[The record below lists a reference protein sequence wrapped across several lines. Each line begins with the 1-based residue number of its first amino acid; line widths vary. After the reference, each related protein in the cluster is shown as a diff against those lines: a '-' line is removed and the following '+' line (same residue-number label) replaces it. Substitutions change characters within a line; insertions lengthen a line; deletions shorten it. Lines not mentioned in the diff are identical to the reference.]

1 MSKDIRFVGLDVDS
15 ERIDVAVA
23 DPRSEV
29 RFLGTIPYGADSVKK
44 LIRKLGPAK
53 ALRVCYEAGPTGY
66 DLYWQCVKLG
76 VRCDVVAPTL
86 IPTRPGDRVKT
97 NRRDAVKLAR
107 CHRAGDL
114 TAVWVPDEA
123 HEALRDLIRAREA
136 ARRDHVRA
144 RNRLQKFLL
153 RHGHRAPAGTNSGT
167 QKHLTWARKIV
178 FEPPAQQ
185 ATLLDY
191 VAEIEHAAERI
202 RRLEIAIDE
211 AVETA
216 PESMRAVIRALQA
229 LRGIAMV
236 SAVTIVS
243 EVGQLS
249 RFARPGQLMGYTG
262 VVPSEYSTGQK
273 TRRGSITKTGN
284 AHLRWIVVEAAW
296 SYKHPPRLAGSLL
309 KRQQGLSEPVKAI
322 AWKAQHR
329 LHKRYRRLL
338 ARGKSR
344 QQVITAIARE
354 LLGFIWDIGV
364 HVEKEHST
372 A

>member
-1 MSKDIRFVGLDVDS
+1 MSKNIRFVGLDVDA

-23 DPRSEV
+23 DVGAEV
-29 RFLGTIPYGADSVKK
+29 RFLGTIPYRKDSVAK
-44 LIRKLGPAK
+44 LVKRLGSAGT
-53 ALRVCYEAGPTGY
+53 LRVCYEAGPTGY
-66 DLYWQCVKLG
+66 DLYWQCVELG
-76 VRCDVVAPTL
+76 VACEVVAPTL
-86 IPTRPGDRVKT
+86 IPVRPGDRVKT
-97 NRRDAVKLAR
+97 NRRDAVNLAR

-153 RHGHRAPAGTNSGT
+153 RHGHRPPVGTNPGT
-167 QKHLTWARKIV
+167 QKYLKWVRKV
-178 FEPPAQQ
+178 CFDPPAQQ

-191 VAEIEHAAERI
+191 IAEIEHAAERI
-202 RRLEIAIDE
+202 RRLELAIDD
-211 AVETA
+211 AVEIA
-216 PESMRAVIRALQA
+216 PEAMRAVIKALQA
-229 LRGIAMV
+229 LRGIARV

-249 RFARPGQLMGYTG
+249 RFARPSQLMGYTG
-262 VVPSEYSTGQK
+262 VVPSEHSTGQK
-273 TRRGSITKTGN
+273 TRRGSISKTGN
-284 AHLRWIVVEAAW
+284 AHLRWIIIEAAW
-296 SYKHPPRLAGSLL
+296 SYKHPPRVAGSLL

-338 ARGKSR
+338 ARGKPK
-344 QQVITAIARE
+344 QQVVTAIARE

-364 HVEKEHST
+364 HVEQERT
-372 A
+372 AA

>member
-23 DPRSEV
+23 DSGSEV
-29 RFLGTIPYGADSVKK
+29 RFVGTIPYGTESVRK
-44 LIRKLGPAK
+44 LIRRLGPAES
-53 ALRVCYEAGPTGY
+53 LRVCYEAGPTGY

-76 VRCDVVAPTL
+76 VACEVVAPTL

-107 CHRAGDL
+107 CYRAGDL
-114 TAVWVPDEA
+114 TAVWVPDDT

-153 RHGHRAPAGTNSGT
+153 RHGRRPPAGTNPGT
-167 QKHLTWARKIV
+167 QKYLAWARKV
-178 FEPPAQQ
+178 PFDPAAQQ

-191 VAEIEHAAERI
+191 VAEIEHSAERI
-202 RRLEIAIDE
+202 RRLELAIDE

-216 PESMRAVIRALQA
+216 PESMRAVIHALQA
-229 LRGIAMV
+229 LRGIATI

-243 EVGQLS
+243 EIGQLS
-249 RFARPGQLMGYTG
+249 RFDRPSQLMGYTG
-262 VVPSEYSTGQK
+262 VVPSEHSTGQR

-284 AHLRWIVVEAAW
+284 SHLRWIVIEAAW

-309 KRQQGLSEPVKAI
+309 KRQHGLSEPVKAI

-329 LHKRYRRLL
+329 LHKRFRRLL
-338 ARGKSR
+338 ARGKPK
-344 QQVITAIARE
+344 QQVVTAIARE

-364 HVEKEHST
+364 HVEREHQ
-372 A
+372 AA